1 MSAAE
6 QTRPDVKARRDVWH
20 EQLKDVDPDRLVF
33 LDESGART
41 NLARVRGRCPRGE
54 RLLSKLPH
62 GHWKTYTMIS
72 AVRTRGPCASALI
85 DGPMDGDTFR
95 AYVTLVLVPTL
106 TPGDVV
112 VMDNLQSHY
121 AAGVREAI
129 ESAGATL
136 EYLPPYSPDYNPI
149 ENMWSKVKSQL
160 RSAAARTY
168 EALQRA
174 VWNALD
180 AVTPADCSGFFRHCG
195 YAAI

>member
-6 QTRPDVKARRDVWH
+6 QSRPDVKVRRDAWH
-20 EQLKDVDPDRLVF
+20 DELSDVDPDHLVF

-54 RLLSKLPH
+54 RLVSTLPH
-62 GHWKTYTMIS
+62 GHWKTYTMVS
-72 AVRTRGPCASALI
+72 AVRTSGPCASALI
-85 DGPMDGDTFR
+85 DGPMDGDVFR

-106 TPGDVV
+106 RPGDVV

-136 EYLPPYSPDYNPI
+136 RYLPPYSPDYNPI
-149 ENMWSKVKSQL
+149 ENMWSKVKALL
-160 RSAAARTY
+160 RHAAARTY
-168 EALQRA
+168 EVLQRA
-174 VWNALD
+174 VWDALD
-180 AVTPADCSGFFRHCG
+180 AVTLQDCRGFFRHCG
-195 YAAI
+195 YDAI

>member
-1 MSAAE
+1 VSAEE
-6 QTRPDVKARRDVWH
+6 QTRPDVKERRDRWH
-20 EQLKDVDPDRLVF
+20 HDLKDVDPDRLVF

-54 RLLSKLPH
+54 RLASTSPH
-62 GHWKTYTMIS
+62 GHWKTYTMVS
-72 AVRTRGPCASALI
+72 AIRTRGPCAAALI
-85 DGPMDGDTFR
+85 DGPMDGDVFR

-106 TPGDVV
+106 APGDVV
-112 VMDNLQSHY
+112 VMDNLQSHK
-121 AAGVREAI
+121 AAGVLEAI
-129 ESAGATL
+129 EAAGAAL
-136 EYLPPYSPDYNPI
+136 MYLPPYSPDYNPI
-149 ENMWSKVKSQL
+149 ENMWSKVKSLL

-180 AVTPADCSGFFRHCG
+180 AVTPRDCCGFFRHCG